1 MCRFT
6 QGAQQCRTSTNVPF
20 LDKGDVD
27 VDVGLLYRLL
37 VMWRHLQK
45 RQNFISWEGRRRSV
59 RTMKPHSSFL
69 SNCYCVTCL
78 VKSVFFFYF
87 IFACVVGIV
96 EFLGVNILV
105 IQWNWQQESACSPA
119 PPAGMMLVLPKASWM
134 KLFTCPEWER
144 ETITFGGLP
153 LYDERGRIFDPWPTN
168 AQAGWEH
175 ASSAHR
181 SFFSPQF
188 LPFKKP
194 IR

>member
-1 MCRFT
+1 MCCFT
-6 QGAQQCRTSTNVPF
+6 QGAQQRCTSTNVPF

-27 VDVGLLYRLL
+27 VDVGLLHRLL

-45 RQNFISWEGRRRSV
+45 RQNFISWEEKEDGGQWEMRL
-59 RTMKPHSSFL
+59 HSSFL

-78 VKSVFFFYF
+78 AKYIFL
-87 IFACVVGIV
+87 IFARVLWIV

-105 IQWNWQQESACSPA
+105 IQWNWQQKNTCSPA
-119 PPAGMMLVLPKASWM
+119 PPAGMMLVFPKASWM

-168 AQAGWEH
+168 AQAGWEN

-181 SFFSPQF
+181 IFFSPQF